1 MSLQIS
7 VAIPLLNEEE
17 SLPELTQW
25 IDKVMKANNFSYEI
39 IFVDD
44 GSTDGSW
51 NLIQELSKNVDSSN
65 VFEFMRLAANDSSN
79 KETQHEAYWIV
90 VYIFL
95 NRTCGMDISP
105 SFSSVNIKK
114 MLKSINLLEFS
125 FEEDCLVYK

>member
-25 IDKVMKANNFSYEI
+25 IDTVMKANNFSYEI

-51 NLIQELSKNVDSSN
+51 NLIQELSKNYDTVKAIKFRRNYGKSPGLQKAFEAAKGDVVITMDADLQDSP
-65 VFEFMRLAANDSSN
+65 EEIPELYRMI
-79 KETQHEAYWIV
+79 KED
-90 VYIFL
+90 
-95 NRTCGMDISP
+95 GMT
-105 SFSSVNIKK
+105 
-114 MLKSINLLEFS
+114 
-125 FEEDCLVYK
+125 

>member
-25 IDKVMKANNFSYEI
+25 IDKVMKANSLSYEI

-51 NLIQELSKNVDSSN
+51 NSDIYQEK
-65 VFEFMRLAANDSSN
+65 
-79 KETQHEAYWIV
+79 
-90 VYIFL
+90 
-95 NRTCGMDISP
+95 
-105 SFSSVNIKK
+105 
-114 MLKSINLLEFS
+114 
-125 FEEDCLVYK
+125 